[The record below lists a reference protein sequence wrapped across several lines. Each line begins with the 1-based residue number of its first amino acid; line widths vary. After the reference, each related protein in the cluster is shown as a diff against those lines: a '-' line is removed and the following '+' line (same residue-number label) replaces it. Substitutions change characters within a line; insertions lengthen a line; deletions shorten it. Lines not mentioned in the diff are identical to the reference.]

1 MPATRTLTPRIL
13 EMAVLYVDGK
23 AVHEIAERCGVAPET
38 VKSCL
43 VITRQHLRREGYKR
57 VSTIIGLRRA
67 LRERGNLEHI
77 KPI

>member
-1 MPATRTLTPRIL
+1 MPYTRNLTPRLL

-23 AVHEIAERCGVAPET
+23 SIYEVGDRLGVSPEP
-38 VKSCL
+38 VKSAL

-57 VSTIIGLRRA
+57 LSTIIGLRRA